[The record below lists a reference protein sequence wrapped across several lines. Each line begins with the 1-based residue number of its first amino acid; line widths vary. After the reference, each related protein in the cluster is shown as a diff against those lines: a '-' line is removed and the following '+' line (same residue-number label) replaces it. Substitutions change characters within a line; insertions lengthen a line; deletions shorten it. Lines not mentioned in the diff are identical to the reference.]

1 MAGLIPFNR
10 KKNDLLRNEFGD
22 FGSMLDDFFSES
34 FPFRRSLEA
43 DTFKVDVEDS
53 EKEYIVHA
61 ELPGVKKEEVS
72 LSLEDGRLR
81 ISVQRDEEKEEKDKN
96 YIHRERRVCSMER
109 NIFLQEAGEEN
120 IKAKLEHGVLKIEIP
135 KKPHVDTSR
144 RIEID

>member
-10 KKNDLLRNEFGD
+10 KKKDLLRSDFGD
-22 FGSMLDDFFSES
+22 FSSMLDDFFTDP

-43 DTFKVDVEDS
+43 DTFKVDVEDG

-61 ELPGVKKEEVS
+61 ELPGVKKEEVT

-81 ISVQRDEEKEEKDKN
+81 ISVQRNEEKEEKDKN
-96 YIHRERRVCSMER
+96 YIHRERRICSMER
-109 NIFLQEAGEEN
+109 NIFLAEAGEEN
-120 IKAKLEHGVLKIEIP
+120 IKAKLEHGVLSIEIP

>member
-10 KKNDLLRNEFGD
+10 KKNDLLRSEFGD

-61 ELPGVKKEEVS
+61 ELPGVKKE
-72 LSLEDGRLR
+72 
-81 ISVQRDEEKEEKDKN
+81 
-96 YIHRERRVCSMER
+96 
-109 NIFLQEAGEEN
+109 
-120 IKAKLEHGVLKIEIP
+120 
-135 KKPHVDTSR
+135 TSY
-144 RIEID
+144 

>member
-10 KKNDLLRNEFGD
+10 KKNDLLRSEFGD

-43 DTFKVDVEDS
+43 DTFKVDVEDG

-135 KKPHVDTSR
+135 KNPHVDTSR

>member
-10 KKNDLLRNEFGD
+10 KKNDLLRSEFGD
-22 FGSMLDDFFSES
+22 FGSMLDDFFGES

-61 ELPGVKKEEVS
+61 ELPGVNKEEVH

-81 ISVQRDEEKEEKDKN
+81 ILVQRNEEKEDKNKN

-109 NIFLQEAGEEN
+109 NIFLAEAGEEN

-144 RIEID
+144 KIEID

>member
-10 KKNDLLRNEFGD
+10 KKNDLLRREFGD

-43 DTFKVDVEDS
+43 DTFKVDVEDG

-96 YIHRERRVCSMER
+96 YIHRERRACSMER

-135 KKPHVDTSR
+135 KRPHVDTSR
-144 RIEID
+144 RIEIE

>member
-43 DTFKVDVEDS
+43 DTFKVDVEDR

>member
-10 KKNDLLRNEFGD
+10 KKNDLLRSEFGD

-61 ELPGVKKEEVS
+61 ELPGVNKEEVH

-81 ISVQRDEEKEEKDKN
+81 ILVQRKEEKEDKNKN

-144 RIEID
+144 NIEID

>member
-10 KKNDLLRNEFGD
+10 KKKDLLRNEFGD

-34 FPFRRSLEA
+34 FPFRRSLDA

>member
-10 KKNDLLRNEFGD
+10 KKNDLLRSEFGD

-109 NIFLQEAGEEN
+109 NIFL
-120 IKAKLEHGVLKIEIP
+120 LEHGVLKIEIP

>member
-22 FGSMLDDFFSES
+22 FGSMLGDFFSES

-43 DTFKVDVEDS
+43 DTFKVDVEDR

-144 RIEID
+144 KIEID

>member
-10 KKNDLLRNEFGD
+10 KKNDLLRSEFGD

-43 DTFKVDVEDS
+43 DTFKVDVEDAD
-53 EKEYIVHA
+53 KEYIVHA
-61 ELPGVKKEEVS
+61 ELPGVNKEEVH

-81 ISVQRDEEKEEKDKN
+81 ILVQRNEEKEDKNKN

-120 IKAKLEHGVLKIEIP
+120 FKAKLEHGVLKIEIP

-144 RIEID
+144 KIEID

>member
-10 KKNDLLRNEFGD
+10 KKNDLLRSEFGD

-61 ELPGVKKEEVS
+61 ELPGVNKEEVH

-144 RIEID
+144 KIEID